1 MVTMIWT
8 SWSLRPSL
16 KWWPVSKDSTNS
28 STFNRN
34 HSMSKSLR
42 KWLIA
47 QSKKM
52 LSANVLIPQKSHR
65 WKFLLSGLYKYTQ
78 CQKFKQ
84 INRSTP
90 TPCKREWF
98 MYYTLSLPLFV
109 TGPTCESVEVPLCKG
124 RLAWN
129 LYLITVKLGNPIHV
143 SWLLI
148 RYKTPRHC
156 DWEELERKYWK
167 NITFNQPIY
176 GADISG
182 SLTDDD
188 QEIWNINKL
197 GTILD
202 CVENEYN
209 IKIEGEIQW

>member
-1 MVTMIWT
+1 M
-8 SWSLRPSL
+8 
-16 KWWPVSKDSTNS
+16 
-28 STFNRN
+28 
-34 HSMSKSLR
+34 
-42 KWLIA
+42 
-47 QSKKM
+47 
-52 LSANVLIPQKSHR
+52 
-65 WKFLLSGLYKYTQ
+65 
-78 CQKFKQ
+78 
-84 INRSTP
+84 
-90 TPCKREWF
+90 
-98 MYYTLSLPLFV
+98 
-109 TGPTCESVEVPLCKG
+109 
-124 RLAWN
+124 
-129 LYLITVKLGNPIHV
+129 HV
-143 SWLLI
+143 SLLLI

-209 IKIEGEIQW
+209 IKIEGKIQWKSNLLFWHKKLMK